1 MPSLSILLSSLLCF
15 LCCDILFYDACSSI
29 VVTGNASLGGGEIS
43 VAKVSAKKGFEEDW
57 QCPEFDEYVV
67 VLKGSI
73 VIGECAF
80 IR

>member
-1 MPSLSILLSSLLCF
+1 M
-15 LCCDILFYDACSSI
+15 
-29 VVTGNASLGGGEIS
+29 VTGNASLGGGEIS

-73 VIGECAF
+73 VIGECEF
-80 IR
+80 VR

>member
-1 MPSLSILLSSLLCF
+1 MSVQLLDMP
-15 LCCDILFYDACSSI
+15 I
-29 VVTGNASLGGGEIS
+29 VLEPNVVVSTDQVHIEEFAGNASIGGGDIS

-73 VIGECAF
+73 VIGTNRD
-80 IR
+80 IYT